1 MTVTGTVEA
10 ARVARGTKSEH
21 TAVVLRAGGR
31 TFRLRRRGGKAYD
44 DPVLA
49 GLVGRTITGE
59 GTVHGHALIL
69 DRWTVEKA

>member
-1 MTVTGTVEA
+1 VTGGRDPDYLVGLLRKA
-10 ARVARGTKSEH
+10 ARYM
-21 TAVVLRAGGR
+21 LRVGGR

-69 DRWTVEKA
+69 DRWTVEKS